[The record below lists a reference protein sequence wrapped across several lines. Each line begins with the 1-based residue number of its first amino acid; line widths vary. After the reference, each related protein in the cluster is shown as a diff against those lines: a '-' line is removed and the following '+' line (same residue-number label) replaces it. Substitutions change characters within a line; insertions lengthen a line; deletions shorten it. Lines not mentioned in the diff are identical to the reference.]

1 MKELLTARGYKYS
14 QKVDRP
20 LRAMGRVGGGRGG
33 REGGRGKGGV
43 GKGGL
48 KGKELLTATV

>member
-20 LRAMGRVGGGRGG
+20 LRARDGG
-33 REGGRGKGGV
+33 REGVGVGRGNEVGWVGGR
-43 GKGGL
+43 
-48 KGKELLTATV
+48 